1 MNIRF
6 LCEALNYF
14 NQKASF
20 NKWQVTINNIK
31 MIVRD
36 NVIYSDFGRTS
47 FHGAKEFLMI
57 MFFEGV
63 LVNCDRDSI
72 LLYYNNLVNKNSFVA
87 K

>member
-1 MNIRF
+1 MNIKF
-6 LCEALNYF
+6 MIEALNYY

-20 NKWQVTINNIK
+20 NRYQVNINSVK

-47 FHGAKEFLMI
+47 FTGASQFLTI
-57 MFFEGV
+57 LFFEGIV
-63 LVNCDRDSI
+63 IGADKDSI
-72 LLYYNNLVNKNSFVA
+72 LLHYNFLVNKNSFVA